1 LVQLGPLEAQ
11 PGPHFLKGSR
21 KLDMLRRAPQVDQVP
36 ALARAEVAPH
46 ARLRPVQVHTE
57 ALALFAVHGS
67 DAPLVALALACRQQ
81 VLGYGLGPRDQ
92 HPLELDDVGHQCT
105 PS

>member
-1 LVQLGPLEAQ
+1 MELRPVHAEPCPDVLQRRGKIEALYGR
-11 PGPHFLKGSR
+11 PK
-21 KLDMLRRAPQVDQVP
+21 VDQVA
-36 ALARAEVAPH
+36 ALAGAEVAPH
-46 ARLRPVQVHTE
+46 ARLRTVQVHTE
-57 ALALFAVHGS
+57 ASALFAVHGS

-92 HPLELDDVGHQCT
+92 HALQLDNVGHQCT